1 MASQSYVQFSIA
13 ALVFSRA
20 NDRIIFLCEA
30 FSPHC
35 FHQKGE
41 ETKRGDILVKQ
52 NFQAMPPMIDKKL
65 FFSVPDDSD
74 DDADASVSAAI
85 G

>member
-1 MASQSYVQFSIA
+1 
-13 ALVFSRA
+13 
-20 NDRIIFLCEA
+20 
-30 FSPHC
+30 
-35 FHQKGE
+35 
-41 ETKRGDILVKQ
+41 
-52 NFQAMPPMIDKKL
+52 MPPMIDKKL